1 LRMVTKQE
9 IALNVRQFI
18 TDNIFGGNDNP
29 DLKNDTSLI
38 SSRIMDSIVAL
49 KLVTHLESAFGI
61 EFEAHEVSQE
71 NLDTIDRIAE
81 FVASKAG

>member
-1 LRMVTKQE
+1 MRMVTKQE

>member
-1 LRMVTKQE
+1 MVTKQE

>member
-1 LRMVTKQE
+1 MRMATKQE
-9 IALNVRQFI
+9 IVQNVREFI
-18 TDNIFGGNDNP
+18 TENIFGGNDNP

-49 KLVTHLESAFGI
+49 KLVTHLESTFGI

-71 NLDTIDRIAE
+71 NLDTIDRISE
-81 FVASKAG
+81 FVAAKAG